1 MQDTVQFGDDWLDSP
16 LTHDSALTDANAL
29 LSTRI
34 GSPTTDQLS
43 QPVCVLVHGFSASSF
58 EFEAFVDTV
67 STQRPD
73 VLFSQVVMGGHGRDY
88 EAFKQATYQD
98 WLQPVIDEINQLQ
111 NIGYS
116 DISIVGVSAGAAGI
130 VHLLLNRQISGC
142 VS

>member
-1 MQDTVQFGDDWLDSP
+1 VKLKIFLERLFISVTILVIGLGVFIFGCWLHYADTVQFGDDWLDSP

-88 EAFKQATYQD
+88 EAFKQATYQIGCS
-98 WLQPVIDEINQLQ
+98 LSLMKSINYR
-111 NIGYS
+111 I
-116 DISIVGVSAGAAGI
+116 
-130 VHLLLNRQISGC
+130 
-142 VS
+142 